1 MRIALYHPWI
11 YLKSGL
17 ERTLF
22 EYRARSRHDVTLY
35 TSHFDADGTYPELR
49 DAGVVE
55 LPRVSVKRSYIGAIA
70 AAARIAT
77 TRIDPDRYD
86 ALVISCDGMGD
97 LLTLRNR
104 DKPTLALV
112 FTPLRAVFDEVYR
125 ERLLGRLGPARPL
138 GLAAEAVFK
147 VLDRACWRNYA
158 AAVAISD
165 TVRCRILRG
174 GLWRGGPI
182 DLAYPGISAQ
192 RINGGAAPE
201 RFFLIAG
208 RIMWTKNIR
217 LGLEAFAL
225 ARRELPGWRLVVAGM
240 VDDKSRAYAEELM
253 ARGREIGD
261 VEFRTQNTDA
271 QMRALQE
278 SCGALLFT
286 AFNEDWG
293 LTPLEAMAAGRPV
306 VAVDRGGPRESVQ
319 DGVTGFLAP
328 DDPAAFAQRM
338 VQIAQDPAM
347 AARMGA
353 AGAHRARLFTW
364 DAFVDNLDDAVERM
378 VGQHQA
384 SNRETMTT

>member
-35 TSHFDADGTYPELR
+35 TSHFEPDGTYPELR
-49 DAGVVE
+49 DCGVVE
-55 LPRVSVKRSYIGAIA
+55 LPRVTVKRSYTAAIA

-77 TRIDPDRYD
+77 TRIDPARFD

-104 DKPTLALV
+104 DKPTMALV
-112 FTPLRAVFDEVYR
+112 FTPLRAVYDEVYR
-125 ERLLGRLGPARPL
+125 DRLLGRLGPARPL

-147 VLDRACWRNYA
+147 VLDRACWRNYDA
-158 AAVAISD
+158 VVAISD
-165 TVRCRILRG
+165 TVRSRILLG
-174 GLWRGGPI
+174 GLWPQGEI
-182 DLAYPGISAQ
+182 DVAYPGIAAE
-192 RINGGAAPE
+192 RITGGAPAEP
-201 RFFLIAG
+201 FFLIAG

-225 ARRELPGWRLVVAGM
+225 ARRDLPGWRLVVAGM
-240 VDDKSRAYAEELM
+240 VDDKSRSHAEELM

-261 VEFRTQNTDA
+261 VEFHTQNTDA
-271 QMRALQE
+271 QMRSLQE
-278 SCGALLFT
+278 RCTALLFT

-293 LTPLEAMAAGRPV
+293 ITPLEAMAAGRPV
-306 VAVDRGGPRESVQ
+306 IAVDRGGPRESIA

-328 DDPAAFAQRM
+328 DDPAAFADIMLR
-338 VQIAQDPAM
+338 VARDPM
-347 AARMGA
+347 LAARMGE
-353 AGAHRARLFTW
+353 AGAARSRLFTW
-364 DAFVDNLDDAVERM
+364 DAFVDNMDRAVERM
-378 VGQHQA
+378 VEAGSA
-384 SNRETMTT
+384 LNKGTMSR